1 MALTVG
7 SRLGH
12 CAVKLGSGRGVDLS
26 DARAILE
33 SLQYMVAGPLGT
45 ENMQPTCV
53 TRASGSNGVRPKSTF
68 AAYEAPNHRRSIAQ
82 ILATVVPLA
91 VLWATML
98 YTLEHGYWLT
108 ILLAVPTAGF
118 LVRLFLIQHDC
129 AHGSLFRSPLAND
142 VLGSVIGVM
151 TLTPFYYWR
160 RLHLMH
166 HAASGNL
173 DRRGHGDI
181 KTLTVSEYRR
191 LSLLRRL
198 SYRLYRNPLVLF
210 GIGPVLYF
218 GIVQRFCTPRLTRCT
233 RERASVYATNAGL
246 LVLLTALSWAL
257 GIQRLLLVGVP
268 VLVLASSAG
277 VWLFYVQHQFEEAY
291 WETGDGW
298 GYREAAM
305 HGSSYY
311 VLPKLLEWLTCHIGL
326 HHIHHLRPRIPNYR
340 LQRCLDENPILQ
352 HADRLTLRRSL
363 KCASLKLWDEELKR
377 LVPYPTKGLA
387 RL

>member
-1 MALTVG
+1 
-7 SRLGH
+7 
-12 CAVKLGSGRGVDLS
+12 
-26 DARAILE
+26 
-33 SLQYMVAGPLGT
+33 
-45 ENMQPTCV
+45 MQPTSV
-53 TRASGSNGVRPKSTF
+53 TRASGSHRVRPKSTF
-68 AAYEAPNHRRSIAQ
+68 AAYEVPNRRRSIAQ
-82 ILATVVPLA
+82 LLTTVVSLG

-98 YTLEHGYWLT
+98 YTLEYGYWLT
-108 ILLAVPTAGF
+108 VLLAVPAAGF

-142 VLGSVIGVM
+142 VLGCVIGLV

-191 LSLLRRL
+191 RPLLRRL
-198 SYRLYRNPLVLF
+198 GYRLYRNPLVLF
-210 GIGPVLYF
+210 GVGPILYF
-218 GIVQRFCTPRLTRCT
+218 GIVQRFCTPRLTRCM

-246 LVLLTALSWAL
+246 LVLLTALWWTL
-257 GIQRLLLVGVP
+257 GIQRLLLLGVP
-268 VLVLASSAG
+268 VFVLASSAG

-291 WETGDGW
+291 WETGESW
-298 GYREAAM
+298 GYAEAAM
-305 HGSSYY
+305 RGSSYY

-340 LQRCLDENPILQ
+340 LQQCLNENPTLQ
-352 HADRLTLRRSL
+352 QANRLTFRQSLR
-363 KCASLKLWDEELKR
+363 CASLKLWDEELKG
-377 LVPYPTKGLA
+377 LVPYPPTV
-387 RL
+387 RVRQ